1 MPGQDLQK
9 KYDSLPE
16 DLKKAL
22 FDENVSKQ
30 IENVAIS
37 YEIDEELMEEF
48 LKIIGKVFLGIL
60 PLQNLAIELRD
71 SFNLKTYTAQQ
82 IVNDLEAAIFSKHKE
97 GLDKIYPKSLLEL
110 ARKKQLLKQ
119 KYQQILEEKKEK
131 ETASEQKTIETQKSQ
146 AEKKETMP
154 VGKTTGEAEKN
165 KENSK
170 SQEFTEDSTALAK
183 MKNNVFKPKKENPS
197 EKILKYEALEG
208 KTLIEKIAGDKKIRK
223 EEKPKTKQPTYR
235 TKKPIDQRKNEILRK
250 SGGMEKRDE
259 LFKKGPDKYR
269 EPLEKLD
276 GEEEDIKPSG
286 IVKKENGKIKTIL

>member
-22 FDENVSKQ
+22 FDENISKQ

-37 YEIDEELMEEF
+37 YEIDDELIEEF
-48 LKIIGKVFLGIL
+48 LKITGKVFLGIL
-60 PLQNLAIELRD
+60 PLQNLAIELSD
-71 SFNLKTYTAQQ
+71 SFNLKTHTAQQ
-82 IVNDLEAAIFSKHKE
+82 IVNDLKIAIFSKHKE

-119 KYQQILEEKKEK
+119 KYQQILEEKQKK
-131 ETASEQKTIETQKSQ
+131 ETAPEQKTIESQKPPAIKEETTQI
-146 AEKKETMP
+146 E
-154 VGKTTGEAEKN
+154 KTTGESKTN
-165 KENSK
+165 KEKSE
-170 SQEFTEDSTALAK
+170 SQEFAENSTTLAK
-183 MKNNVFKPKKENPS
+183 MKNNAFKSEKENPS

-208 KTLIEKIAGDKKIRK
+208 KNLIEKIAVDKKTKK
-223 EEKPKTKQPTYR
+223 EEKPKTKQPADR
-235 TKKPIDQRKNEILRK
+235 TKKPIDQRKNEILKK
-250 SGGMEKRDE
+250 SGEMEKKDE

-276 GEEEDIKPSG
+276 EEEEDIRPSG
-286 IVKKENGKIKTIL
+286 IVKEENGKIKTIL